1 MSIPHSSATGTS
13 REAVARQAALMALA
27 DVLVTFGAMVAANSA
42 VILADFCKTFLEF
55 TAVFL
60 SWWAIRRMAR
70 GAGHGFDYGLGK
82 MEHLTSL
89 LVGVLMTACLLII
102 TGNAVRNFLHPAHI
116 GGLGVQ
122 ISLAAQ
128 AVYAV
133 INSVVAR
140 RSRRAAQAEK
150 SPLLEA
156 QARLHFTRAAANVF
170 ILLSLGLSVAL
181 APFSWARYID
191 PAASL
196 VIAGSILMA
205 ALGIFS
211 TSIGDLLDRTLEESD
226 QILILRELA
235 RHFHDFEFLHGI
247 RSRRSGAENYIE
259 ILLEFDPEKKAGEIQ
274 AVADSLRRRIEGEIP
289 NSHVTIGL
297 ATGTPAAAGRPPDP
311 GARGRDG
318 QPAQKPPCME

>member
-1 MSIPHSSATGTS
+1 MSVHGTRAGDSS
-13 REAVARQAALMALA
+13 RELVARQAAIMALG
-27 DVLVTFGAMVAANSA
+27 DTLITFGAMVAANSA

-55 TAVFL
+55 VAVFL

-70 GAGHGFDYGLGK
+70 GTGGGFDYGLGK
-82 MEHLTSL
+82 MENLTSL
-89 LVGVLMTACLLII
+89 IVGVLMTACLLII
-102 TGNAVRNFLHPAHI
+102 TGNAIRNILHPAHI
-116 GGLGVQ
+116 AGVGIQ
-122 ISLAAQ
+122 ISMAAQ
-128 AVYAV
+128 MVYAV

-140 RSRRAAQAEK
+140 RSRRAAKAEN

-170 ILLSLGLSVAL
+170 ILLSLGLSLAL
-181 APFSWARYID
+181 ARFWWARYID

-211 TSIGDLLDRTLEESD
+211 TSVGDLLDRTLEESD

-235 RHFHDFEFLHGI
+235 RHFHDYEFLHGI
-247 RSRRSGAENYIE
+247 RSRRSGTEVYID
-259 ILLEFDPEKKAGEIQ
+259 IFLEFDPEKKAGDIQ
-274 AVADSLRRRIEGEIP
+274 AVATSLRHKIEGQIR

-297 ATGTPAAAGRPPDP
+297 STEPA
-311 GARGRDG
+311 GAPMDR
-318 QPAQKPPCME
+318 

>member
-1 MSIPHSSATGTS
+1 MSAHTANAPGGT
-13 REAVARQAALMALA
+13 REQVARQALVMGLA
-27 DVLVTFGAMVAANSA
+27 DVLVTFGAMVAAHSA

-55 TAVFL
+55 SAVLL

-70 GAGHGFDYGLGK
+70 GTGGGFDYGLGK

-89 LVGVLMTACLLII
+89 VVGALMTVCLLVIV
-102 TGNAVRNFLHPAHI
+102 GNAVRNFLHPAHI
-116 GGLGVQ
+116 GGLGVR

-128 AVYAV
+128 VAYAV
-133 INSVVAR
+133 INGVVAR
-140 RSRRAAQAEK
+140 RSRRAARTEN

-156 QARLHFTRAAANVF
+156 QARLHFTRAAANLF
-170 ILLSLGLSVAL
+170 ILLSLGLSLVL
-181 APFSWARYID
+181 ANYGWSRYID

-211 TSIGDLLDRTLEESD
+211 TSVGDLLDRTLEESD
-226 QILILRELA
+226 QLLILRELA
-235 RHFHDFEFLHGI
+235 RHFHDYEFLHGI
-247 RSRRSGAENYIE
+247 RSRRSGSDVYID

-274 AVADSLRRRIEGEIP
+274 AAAGSLRRRIADQIP

-297 ATGTPAAAGRPPDP
+297 ATGPEDERAG
-311 GARGRDG
+311 G
-318 QPAQKPPCME
+318 

>member
-1 MSIPHSSATGTS
+1 MLPPMTHGSSAEGSS
-13 REAVARQAALMALA
+13 RERVARQALTLA
-27 DVLVTFGAMVAANSA
+27 FVDVLVTFGAMAAAHSA

-55 TAVFL
+55 AAVFL

-70 GAGHGFDYGLGK
+70 GTGGGFDYGLGK

-89 LVGVLMTACLLII
+89 TVGVLMAACLLII
-102 TGNAVRNFLHPAHI
+102 TGNAIRNILHPAHI
-116 GGLGVQ
+116 AGIGVQ

-128 AVYAV
+128 LVYAG
-133 INSVVAR
+133 INGVVAR
-140 RSRRAAQAEK
+140 RSRLAAKREN

-170 ILLSLGLSVAL
+170 ILLSLGLSLAL
-181 APFSWARYID
+181 ARFWWSRYID

-211 TSIGDLLDRTLEESD
+211 TSVGDLLDRTLEESD
-226 QILILRELA
+226 QLLILRELA
-235 RHFHDFEFLHGI
+235 RHFHDYEFLHGI
-247 RSRRSGAENYIE
+247 RSRRSGTEAYID

-274 AVADSLRRRIEGEIP
+274 AVAASLRRRIEGEIR

-297 ATGTPAAAGRPPDP
+297 STGP
-311 GARGRDG
+311 GGSPTDR
-318 QPAQKPPCME
+318 

>member
-1 MSIPHSSATGTS
+1 MTSASTHSGGVS
-13 REAVARQAALMALA
+13 REQVARQAALMACA
-27 DVLVTFGAMVAANSA
+27 DTLITFGAMVAANSA

-70 GAGHGFDYGLGK
+70 GGGGRFDYGLGK
-82 MEHLTSL
+82 MEHLASL
-89 LVGVLMTACLLII
+89 AVGLLMTVCLLII
-102 TGNAVRNFLHPAHI
+102 VANAIRNILHPAHLAGI
-116 GGLGVQ
+116 GVQ

-140 RSRRAAQAEK
+140 RSRAAARRDH

-170 ILLSLGLSVAL
+170 ILLSLGLSLAL
-181 APFSWARYID
+181 AGQEWARYID

-196 VIAGSILMA
+196 VIAGSILLA

-211 TSIGDLLDRTLEESD
+211 ASVGDLLDRTLEESD
-226 QILILRELA
+226 QLLILRELA
-235 RHFHDFEFLHGI
+235 RHYDDYEFLHGI
-247 RSRRSGAENYIE
+247 RSRRAGPEAYID
-259 ILLEFDPEKKAGEIQ
+259 ILLEFAPERTAGEIQ
-274 AVADSLRRRIEGEIP
+274 AAAAALRRRIESQIP

-297 ATGTPAAAGRPPDP
+297 GAAP
-311 GARGRDG
+311 GAPADG
-318 QPAQKPPCME
+318 A

>member
-13 REAVARQAALMALA
+13 REVVARQAALMALA

-70 GAGHGFDYGLGK
+70 GSGHGFDYGLGK

-102 TGNAVRNFLHPAHI
+102 TGNAVRNLLHPAHI
-116 GGLGVQ
+116 GGIGVQ

-140 RSRRAAQAEK
+140 RSRRAARAEN

-181 APFSWARYID
+181 APYGWARYID

-235 RHFHDFEFLHGI
+235 RHFHDYEFLHGI
-247 RSRRSGAENYIE
+247 RSRRSGTENYIE

-297 ATGTPAAAGRPPDP
+297 ATGAG
-311 GARGRDG
+311 GRDA
-318 QPAQKPPCME
+318 QPTSHPCRK

>member
-1 MSIPHSSATGTS
+1 MNQAASTKAGAGGNS
-13 REAVARQAALMALA
+13 RERAARQAAAMAFA
-27 DVLVTFGAMVAANSA
+27 DALITFGAMVAANSA

-55 TAVFL
+55 VAVFL

-70 GAGHGFDYGLGK
+70 GSGGGFDYGLGK
-82 MEHLTSL
+82 MENLTSL
-89 LVGVLMTACLLII
+89 VVGFLMSICLLII
-102 TGNAVRNFLHPAHI
+102 VGNAVRNFLHPAHVAGI
-116 GGLGVQ
+116 GVQ

-133 INSVVAR
+133 INGAVAR
-140 RSRRAAQAEK
+140 RSRRAARAEN

-170 ILLSLGLSVAL
+170 ILLSLGLSLAL
-181 APFSWARYID
+181 ARYDWVRYVD

-211 TSIGDLLDRTLEESD
+211 TSVGDLLDRTLEESD
-226 QILILRELA
+226 QLLILRELA
-235 RHFHDFEFLHGI
+235 RHFDDYEFLHGI
-247 RSRRSGAENYIE
+247 RSRRAGAEVYID
-259 ILLEFDPEKKAGEIQ
+259 ILLEFDPQKKAGEIH
-274 AVADSLRRRIEGEIP
+274 AAAASLRRQIEAQIR

-297 ATGTPAAAGRPPDP
+297 STGSTDATMGHPRRPD
-311 GARGRDG
+311 
-318 QPAQKPPCME
+318 